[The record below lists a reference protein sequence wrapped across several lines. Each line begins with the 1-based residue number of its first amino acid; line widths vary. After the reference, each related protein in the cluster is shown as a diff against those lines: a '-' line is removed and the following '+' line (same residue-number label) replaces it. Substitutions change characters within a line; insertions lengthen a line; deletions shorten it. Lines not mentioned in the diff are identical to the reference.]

1 MKRMARSLTLAV
13 AVLAV
18 LALLLGQACGSTGR
32 QAAPAGS
39 PTPAS
44 IPGSIAGGQAAAAA
58 LGDADSGRTLQLHRG
73 QVLSVALHETSGFAQ
88 WSRLA
93 TTDGSVLMPI
103 VDTRAA
109 AVRGVT
115 LGSFEA
121 VGPGTAQI
129 TSSASA
135 ECTPGTQC
143 SSLARSWVVTVAV
156 S

>member
-1 MKRMARSLTLAV
+1 MKRMARIVTLAT
-13 AVLAV
+13 AVLVLV
-18 LALLLGQACGSTGR
+18 LAQACGSSGR
-32 QAAPAGS
+32 PAAGPTPSGS
-39 PTPAS
+39 PTPAALPGS
-44 IPGSIAGGQAAAAA
+44 IPGGQPAAT
-58 LGDADSGRTLQLHRG
+58 LGDADSGRSLQLHKG
-73 QVLSVALHETSGFAQ
+73 QVVSIALHEASGFTQ

-129 TSSASA
+129 TSTATA
-135 ECTPGTQC
+135 DCTPGTQC
-143 SSLARSWVVTVAV
+143 AALARSWTVTVSVA
-156 S
+156 

>member
-1 MKRMARSLTLAV
+1 MKRMARLVTPAGTV
-13 AVLAV
+13 V
-18 LALLLGQACGSTGR
+18 LLLLLSGQACGSTGPR
-32 QAAPAGS
+32 AAPAGS

-44 IPGSIAGGQAAAAA
+44 LPGSIPGGQAAAA

-73 QVLSVALHETSGFAQ
+73 QVVSVALHETSGFAQ

-103 VDTRAA
+103 VDARAA

-135 ECTPGTQC
+135 ECTPGAQC
-143 SSLARSWVVTVAV
+143 SSLARSWVVTVTV